1 MLAQLAEPFKCSA
14 PARGTFLQD
23 TPAVV
28 CQRHPRWDDGGA
40 ARAGRD
46 PRRAVAGEARDAVDT
61 RGLNRLGEG
70 HRRQDGGEPPC
81 QHRLARPRGAEQEQ
95 IMVRTPA
102 STLASLYHPGVP
114 IVIAVDLDLE

>member
-1 MLAQLAEPFKCSA
+1 MLAQLAEPFKCGA

-46 PRRAVAGEARDAVDT
+46 PRRAVAGEAGDAVDP
-61 RGLNRLGEG
+61 RSLNGLGEG
-70 HRRQDGGEPPC
+70 HGRQHGGE
-81 QHRLARPRGAEQEQ
+81 E
-95 IMVRTPA
+95 V
-102 STLASLYHPGVP
+102 
-114 IVIAVDLDLE
+114 